1 MDMCSRVCTVC
12 RQKNSSR
19 ELNQLRTI
27 VQFIRQK
34 NKAREGKTEDDCP
47 AEKMQF
53 IQTMTMYSH
62 ENCQY
67 GLYCSVL
74 SDRRVKFDQL
84 AEDIAEDV
92 LWYIRN
98 TDKAGLLELLRYFQ
112 GYFPAGYKWIERYWY
127 SMEKKS
133 QAAPF
138 EG

>member
-1 MDMCSRVCTVC
+1 MDMCSRVCAVC

-98 TDKAGLLELLRYFQ
+98 TDKAGLLELLRYF
-112 GYFPAGYKWIERYWY
+112 
-127 SMEKKS
+127 
-133 QAAPF
+133 
-138 EG
+138 